1 MGATDH
7 GKGNTL
13 QKLRMRKDRGG
24 PPGRS
29 RDSGPAH
36 SQTETSSGGSSLL
49 TLVETHLDGGGVQ
62 IPGTQ
67 VLSLLSD

>member
-36 SQTETSSGGSSLL
+36 SQTETSSGGSSP
-49 TLVETHLDGGGVQ
+49 LDSRGNT
-62 IPGTQ
+62 P
-67 VLSLLSD
+67 